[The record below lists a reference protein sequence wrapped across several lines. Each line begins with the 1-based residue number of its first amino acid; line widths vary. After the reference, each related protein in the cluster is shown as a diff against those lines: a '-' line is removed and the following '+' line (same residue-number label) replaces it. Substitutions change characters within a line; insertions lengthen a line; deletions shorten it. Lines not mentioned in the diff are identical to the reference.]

1 MKNKN
6 WDKWEITRA
15 KGMWNF
21 ILTYGSL
28 RWGLM
33 TGLLFGISFPLC
45 MMLCGS
51 EFHLLRSAFLLT
63 ASLILFP
70 IGGIVWGYC
79 MWIFMEKAYWENKA
93 SELAL
98 ESDRSRNE

>member
-1 MKNKN
+1 MGNN
-6 WDKWEITRA
+6 PS
-15 KGMWNF
+15 KGNVEFHPDLWIFEMGPHDWAPF
-21 ILTYGSL
+21 RDILSSVHDVM
-28 RWGLM
+28 RI
-33 TGLLFGISFPLC
+33 GIS
-45 MMLCGS
+45 S
-51 EFHLLRSAFLLT
+51 SAFLLT

-79 MWIFMEKAYWENKA
+79 MWIFVEKAYWENKA